1 MKGEEPEPEENEDE
15 KDIIIEFDLEKVDQ
29 QYINSFLIHLQQII
43 DETEEIGEFEYGPF
57 KFKINNKID
66 RSDLKKIITNP
77 KVKKRT
83 FIYNSLM
90 DKEIEKI
97 AEEISFRL
105 LATKD
110 HPDYEWLKEQLKKL
124 WKNTS
129 TEEK

>member
-1 MKGEEPEPEENEDE
+1 
-15 KDIIIEFDLEKVDQ
+15 
-29 QYINSFLIHLQQII
+29 
-43 DETEEIGEFEYGPF
+43 
-57 KFKINNKID
+57 
-66 RSDLKKIITNP
+66 
-77 KVKKRT
+77 
-83 FIYNSLM
+83 M

-129 TEEK
+129 TEEN